1 METKQWAIEI
11 HITEEGDE
19 TSARA
24 VLFSRDQ
31 KHLIG
36 VGQSRRNPADP
47 SVPVIGDE
55 IAVARALADLASK
68 LLTVASADVAQATG
82 AREPVHLSLA

>member
-1 METKQWAIEI
+1 MEAKRWTIEI
-11 HITEEGDE
+11 DITEEGDQ

-24 VLFSRDQ
+24 VLFSRDE

-36 VGQSRRNPADP
+36 VGQSRRNPTDP
-47 SVPVIGDE
+47 MVHVIGDE

-68 LLTVASADVAQATG
+68 LLTTASGDVAQATG
-82 AREPVHLSLA
+82 AREPVHLSLI